1 MEGIFRVPGPQALIE
16 ELKEEFEKGESVAL
30 IYPLKRSNIF
40 VRRGPSFVRTAE
52 PRHSRRRKRPERVLP
67 KIAKQSLSR

>member
-40 VRRGPSFVRTAE
+40 VRRGPSFV
-52 PRHSRRRKRPERVLP
+52 
-67 KIAKQSLSR
+67 